1 MKKENEEPCCGNCI
15 SFSNESVY
23 GEGICCDKE
32 EGTNCWDWCDKHKY
46 R

>member
-1 MKKENEEPCCGNCI
+1 MKKENKEPCCGNCI

-23 GEGICCDKE
+23 GEGICCNKE
-32 EGTNCWDWCDKHKY
+32 EGTNYWDWCDKHKY